1 MRKHIQDTWRSLK
14 ADSLQ
19 WHQPIVA
26 VSGGSNAQRDL
37 SDLLSSLRCAALHL
51 DSVSGMLSPPLLQP
65 VAVQSL
71 KAFWW
76 AWQCVG
82 LFLFYTKG
90 WSYASFEGNSLLC
103 NQTPL
108 FHNHSTLT
116 VAHPLHSTR
125 SDQTEKHTYKY
136 GALPAVAWFFIQLG
150 MCTIVWLVFWNL
162 FEHNQKMRPLFWG
175 HSGYSSWKFLS
186 NSAASEAFRTQD
198 TDKVCW
204 CLAGSSLNVPILK
217 ASFYFRCWSE
227 ATTVDICAGYLLY
240 DISEYLH
247 ASFSQYLNTVDTR
260 TTVTL
265 TWL

>member
-76 AWQCVG
+76 AWQCDG

-162 FEHNQKMRPLFWG
+162 FEHKQKMRPLFWRPQWLLKLEIPQQFSCQWG
-175 HSGYSSWKFLS
+175 FQDPRHRQGLLMSGWILVECSYPESVFL
-186 NSAASEAFRTQD
+186 F
-198 TDKVCW
+198 
-204 CLAGSSLNVPILK
+204 
-217 ASFYFRCWSE
+217 
-227 ATTVDICAGYLLY
+227 
-240 DISEYLH
+240 
-247 ASFSQYLNTVDTR
+247 
-260 TTVTL
+260 
-265 TWL
+265 